1 VRSDELL
8 AIDVAAEVATLC
20 ATQVQGPWQ
29 VPAELV
35 RLAVARGAA
44 RVDVDRVRGGLRL
57 RCAGRLADQGELRD
71 LALVFDPKAERG
83 DRQAAISRSEAA
95 GLQAL
100 MWAAGQPGA
109 RLVIEVYSGDDSAVL
124 EVRDAGVR
132 VGRGAVAAPPG
143 TTVVWRCRGM
153 RTRRALAW
161 LETACR
167 FVPVPISVAGCDLPR
182 GFEGGLYRMRLA
194 GPLATELAITAA
206 GDTPSLWLLEHG
218 VLSARAVVPGY
229 PAFSA
234 AIELSGV
241 APPASSADALRAAA
255 DPYLAGL
262 LDQAAR
268 MLVLLVDRLP
278 TVDEPVRTRLT
289 SLLLGFAVRD
299 ILRHEIESLP
309 VVAVRRAGSRRF
321 VTPAR
326 LARWARRRGGVV
338 VATEPG
344 QAGGDPAASLVVEA
358 STEER
363 ALLSEL
369 LDVRVERV
377 GRRTAAGE
385 LADRL
390 RRAWFAASSRLGP
403 GPIAPG
409 RLRADE
415 RRLLEAA
422 TAAGVGLALCPGR
435 RRARRRGE
443 HWLVGRERPEVRAA
457 VAAVAEESSW
467 LYPALL
473 AMIGEDGGA
482 GETVRRAWV
491 GGLVS

>member
-1 VRSDELL
+1 VRADDLL
-8 AIDVAAEVATLC
+8 AIDVTAEVATLC
-20 ATQVQGPWQ
+20 ATQIQGPWQ

-44 RVDVDRVRGGLRL
+44 RVDIDRVRGGLRL
-57 RCAGRLADQGELRD
+57 RCVGRLADLSELRD
-71 LALVFDPKAERG
+71 LATVFDPAAERS

-109 RLVIEVYSGDDSAVL
+109 RLVMTVRSAAGSAVL
-124 EVRDAGVR
+124 EVRGSRVR
-132 VGRGAVAAPPG
+132 VGGGVAAAPPE
-143 TTVVWRCRGM
+143 TTVTWRCRGL
-153 RTRRALAW
+153 RPRRALAW

-167 FVPVPISVAGCDLPR
+167 FVPVPTAIGGRELPR

-194 GPLATELAITAA
+194 EPLEAELTITAT

-255 DPYLAGL
+255 DPYLTDL
-262 LDQAAR
+262 LDQVAR
-268 MLVLLVDRLP
+268 MLLLLVERLP
-278 TVDEPVRTRLT
+278 TADEAVRRRLT

-299 ILRHEIESLP
+299 IRRHEIESAP
-309 VVAVRRAGSRRF
+309 IVAAKLAGSRRF

-326 LARWARRRGGVV
+326 LARWAGRRGGVV
-338 VATEPG
+338 VAADPG
-344 QAGGDPAASLVVEA
+344 QVAGDGPPSLLVEA

-377 GRRTAAGE
+377 GRGGAAGE

-390 RRAWFAASSRLGP
+390 RRVWTSVSSRLGP
-403 GPIAPG
+403 GPLGPD

-422 TAAGVGLALCPGR
+422 AVAGVNLAICAGN
-435 RRARRRGE
+435 RRARRRKE
-443 HWLVGRERPEVRAA
+443 CWLVGRQRPEVRSA
-457 VAAVAEESSW
+457 VAAVAEDSSW

-473 AMIGEDGGA
+473 AMIGDDGGA
-482 GETVRRAWV
+482 AEAVRRSWV
-491 GGLVS
+491 DRLVS